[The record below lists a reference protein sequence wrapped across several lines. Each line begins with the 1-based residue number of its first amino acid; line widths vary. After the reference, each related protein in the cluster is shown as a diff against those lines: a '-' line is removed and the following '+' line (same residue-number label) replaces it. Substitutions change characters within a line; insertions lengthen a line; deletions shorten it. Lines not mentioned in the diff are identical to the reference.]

1 MSDVTDFNAK
11 KTHNFWTKLIKN
23 CHSGYHG
30 GYRGCQ
36 SHDQTRIGRGDL
48 CVLSSCHKN
57 ISNVDL
63 IRPGLKGPSESGEG
77 GKGSGWETP
86 PHILTLSQ
94 FVGGADHATKL
105 VLPPGF

>member
-1 MSDVTDFNAK
+1 MKLHISHIAGFKAK
-11 KTHNFWTKLIKN
+11 KVHNVWTKFIKR

-63 IRPGLKGPSESGEG
+63 IRPGFTGPSESGG
-77 GKGSGWETP
+77 GGQQMG
-86 PHILTLSQ
+86 
-94 FVGGADHATKL
+94 
-105 VLPPGF
+105 

>member
-1 MSDVTDFNAK
+1 MIMDQFDEIKSDIVGFKAK
-11 KTHNFWTKLIKN
+11 KIHNFWTKFIKK

-36 SHDQTRIGRGDL
+36 SHDQTRIGLGDL

-63 IRPGLKGPSESGEG
+63 IPSGLTGPSESGG
-77 GKGSGWETP
+77 G
-86 PHILTLSQ
+86 
-94 FVGGADHATKL
+94 GGQNIA
-105 VLPPGF
+105 